1 MAVEH
6 KMVTRGERQTY
17 LKDTFVQWRGLQT
30 GYDEGLV
37 KGDAVLATAVWRN
50 VFRADPEVDWQS
62 VAEVVSYMR
71 HVLRMLGDM
80 SDGEIACGD
89 LAFGGNPGS
98 ERPEVLLKAKG
109 MDERVSSG
117 TLKGAPAKGRMMPEA
132 GK

>member
-1 MAVEH
+1 MAVDH
-6 KMVTRGERQTY
+6 KMVTRSERQTY
-17 LKDTFVQWRGLQT
+17 LKDIFVQWRGLQT

-50 VFRADPEVDWQS
+50 IFKADPDVDWRS
-62 VAEVVSYMR
+62 VAEVVSYIR
-71 HVLRMLGDM
+71 HILCMLGEM

-98 ERPEVLLKAKG
+98 EKAEVSFRARG
-109 MDERVSSG
+109 MDDKESGGSPKVS
-117 TLKGAPAKGRMMPEA
+117 PAKGRMMPEA